1 MTGLETS
8 LSLGLTYL
16 VEAGHLS
23 LTELLKVMTSNPSD
37 LYGFDAGYLAENGP
51 ADLVIFDAE
60 NDYQVGETFDSK
72 ATNSP
77 FIKQKVQGQVKYTIC
92 DGKIVYQAK

>member
-1 MTGLETS
+1 MTN
-8 LSLGLTYL
+8 L
-16 VEAGHLS
+16 VAKGHLTLS
-23 LTELLKVMTSNPSD
+23 ELLTKMTVNPAK
-37 LYGFDAGYLAENGP
+37 LYNFDAGYLAENGP